1 MAIADIPIL
10 SMLRARL
17 DWSQARQRV
26 LAENVANSDTPRF
39 HARDLA
45 PLTFDESPLA
55 ASGGL
60 TPVSLTRTETG
71 HIEGVG
77 LSQSPFRNGSSRTFR
92 GAADRQ
98 RREPRGRDDE
108 SRRQPDG
115 LSNGDSALHTE
126 PCSYQNSARQALNAL
141 GTGMAALD
149 FIKTLTIAASG
160 LRAQAGRMRIIS
172 ENIANADST
181 PQRPG
186 ADPYRRKIPT
196 FRSELDRTLDTQL
209 VELGKVQTDSS
220 AFRIKYEPGHP
231 SADSNGNVKYP
242 NVNALIEMTDMREAQ
257 RSYEANINVIGAT
270 RRMIQRTIDILKA

>member
-1 MAIADIPIL
+1 MGGWRWRLLTFQYFPCCAHALIGRRRDSGYWPKTWPIPIPPFPC
-10 SMLRARL
+10 AR
-17 DWSQARQRV
+17 SCSVNVRRV
-26 LAENVANSDTPRF
+26 AAGCIRRTHPGFAYAHGNRSHRRSRFKPVAIPKRKLA
-39 HARDLA
+39 H
-45 PLTFDESPLA
+45 
-55 ASGGL
+55 
-60 TPVSLTRTETG
+60 
-71 HIEGVG
+71 
-77 LSQSPFRNGSSRTFR
+77 FR

-209 VELGKVQTDSS
+209 VELERFRQT
-220 AFRIKYEPGHP
+220 ARLF
-231 SADSNGNVKYP
+231 ASNTSRGTHLPTAMAMSN
-242 NVNALIEMTDMREAQ
+242 
-257 RSYEANINVIGAT
+257 T
-270 RRMIQRTIDILKA
+270 RTSTH